1 MSYLLTYLQSNFL
14 EVPFFC
20 LAHHFL
26 STKKNLW
33 SSVLTT
39 SFANAITHPIV
50 FFVWLSSGSQL
61 NWLSGILAAEAFAV
75 IGEIVL
81 HGYAFGLHRLH
92 QRREWSIIAIGSLSA
107 NLVSWELGPILT
119 WLSFLR

>member
-20 LAHHFL
+20 VAHYFL
-26 STKKNLW
+26 GTKKNLW

-75 IGEIVL
+75 IGEIAL
-81 HGYAFGLHRLH
+81 HGYTLGLH
-92 QRREWSIIAIGSLSA
+92 QRREWFIIAIGSLSA
-107 NLVSWELGPILT
+107 NLISWELGPILT

>member
-20 LAHHFL
+20 VAHYL
-26 STKKNLW
+26 LCRKKNLW

-50 FFVWLSSGSQL
+50 FFVWLSSGSHL
-61 NWLSGILAAEAFAV
+61 NWLNGILIAEAFAV
-75 IGEIVL
+75 IGEIAL
-81 HGYAFGLHRLH
+81 HGYALGLHGK
-92 QRREWSIIAIGSLSA
+92 REWFIIGIGSLSA

>member
-20 LAHHFL
+20 VAHHLL
-26 STKKNLW
+26 STKRNLW

-39 SFANAITHPIV
+39 SLANAITHPIV
-50 FFVWLSSGSQL
+50 FFVWLSSGSHL
-61 NWLSGILAAEAFAV
+61 NWLSGILFAEAFAI
-75 IGEIVL
+75 IGEIAL
-81 HGYAFGLHRLH
+81 HGYALGLHC
-92 QRREWSIIAIGSLSA
+92 RRDWMLVAVGSLIA